1 MGLFHEVVYTF
12 TIGCKIVFLAYIS
25 AFFNS
30 LTQLRNE
37 KQLKSE
43 TKSLIFRFNQK
54 SLNDFNFKN
63 GIKPKNSL
71 FLFFTKHKHTKLGL
85 NKNLFKQTAIYGL
98 ATVFPRMLSFFLVRL
113 YTGIL
118 PTGEYGEVSIVLS
131 WMVFLNV
138 VLSYGM
144 ETAFFRFYNSE
155 SDKQNVIATSTI
167 SIFWSS
173 IIFLFGALI
182 FRGTLASW
190 ANVDVQYVTY
200 AIWILV
206 LDALV
211 IVPFSKLRANQKPM
225 LYAIIKIGNVAVNLV
240 LNLFFLTL
248 LPTIAAASPNSFIG
262 NLYVENYEI
271 GYIFVSNLAASL
283 LTLLVLS
290 PNYLSLTR
298 KFDKVLWKKRMQY
311 GLPILV
317 AGIAFA
323 VNEHFDKILL
333 DKWLPE
339 NVAKSEVGAYS
350 ACYKLGLFMV
360 LFATAFRLGIEP
372 FFFSHSNH
380 ENAPQTYAMITKYFV
395 IFGSLILLGVIVF
408 ADVLK
413 FLLLDNKS
421 YWEAMKVVPLIIL
434 ANFFLGIY
442 NNLSVWYKLTDRTKM
457 GAYISIVGAILTLV
471 LNYLLIPKFS
481 YYGSAI
487 ATIVAYG
494 SMMFISYILGNRY
507 FPIPYDMEK
516 IGGYLGL
523 SIVFSAISFYGF
535 RENYFVGI
543 PLLLLFMYFVY
554 HNEKVIILSI
564 IKRKK

>member
-1 MGLFHEVVYTF
+1 MGLY
-12 TIGCKIVFLAYIS
+12 
-25 AFFNS
+25 
-30 LTQLRNE
+30 
-37 KQLKSE
+37 KS
-43 TKSLIFRFNQK
+43 
-54 SLNDFNFKN
+54 
-63 GIKPKNSL
+63 
-71 FLFFTKHKHTKLGL
+71 
-85 NKNLFKQTAIYGL
+85 LFKQTAIYGL
-98 ATVFPRMLSFFLVRL
+98 ATVLPRMLSFLLVRL

-131 WMVFLNV
+131 WMVFFNV

-155 SDKQNVIATSTI
+155 TDKENVIATSTI

-182 FRGTLASW
+182 FRGTLASL
-190 ANVDVQYVTY
+190 ANVEVQYVTY

-225 LYAIIKIGNVAVNLV
+225 LYAIIKIGNVAVNLA
-240 LNLFFLTL
+240 LNLFFLLL
-248 LPTIAAASPNSFIG
+248 LPKIAASSPNSFIG
-262 NLYVENYEI
+262 NLYVANYEI

-283 LTLLVLS
+283 LTLVVLS
-290 PNYLSLTR
+290 PNYLFLTR
-298 KFDKVLWKKRMQY
+298 KFDAVLWKKMMRY

-333 DKWLPE
+333 GYWLPE
-339 NVAKSEVGAYS
+339 SVAKSEVGAYS

-372 FFFSHSNH
+372 FFFSHSKN

-413 FLLLDNKS
+413 FLLLDNKT

-457 GAYISIVGAILTLV
+457 GAYISIVGAVLTLA

-494 SMMFISYILGNRY
+494 SMMLISYVLGNRY
-507 FPIPYDMEK
+507 YPIPYDMEK

-535 RENYFVGI
+535 RENYLVGI
-543 PLLLLFMYFVY
+543 PLLLVFIYFVY
-554 HNEKVIILSI
+554 HNEKATILSI

>member
-1 MGLFHEVVYTF
+1 
-12 TIGCKIVFLAYIS
+12 
-25 AFFNS
+25 
-30 LTQLRNE
+30 
-37 KQLKSE
+37 
-43 TKSLIFRFNQK
+43 
-54 SLNDFNFKN
+54 
-63 GIKPKNSL
+63 
-71 FLFFTKHKHTKLGL
+71 
-85 NKNLFKQTAIYGL
+85 
-98 ATVFPRMLSFFLVRL
+98 MLSFLLVRL

-131 WMVFLNV
+131 WMVFFNV

-155 SDKQNVIATSTI
+155 TDKQNVIATSTI

-182 FRGTLASW
+182 FRGTLASL
-190 ANVDVQYVTY
+190 ANVEVQYITY

-211 IVPFSKLRANQKPM
+211 IVPFSKLRANQRPM
-225 LYAIIKIGNVAVNLV
+225 LYAIIKIGNVAINLV
-240 LNLFFLTL
+240 LNLFFLLL
-248 LPTIAAASPNSFIG
+248 LPKIAASNPNSFIG

-298 KFDKVLWKKRMQY
+298 KFDAALWKKMMQY

-333 DKWLPE
+333 GYWLPE

-372 FFFSHSNH
+372 FFFSHSKN

-434 ANFFLGIY
+434 ANFCLGIY

-457 GAYISIVGAILTLV
+457 GAYISIVGAVLTLV

-487 ATIVAYG
+487 ATIAAYG
-494 SMMFISYILGNRY
+494 SMMFISYVLGNRY
-507 FPIPYDMEK
+507 YPIPYDMEK

-523 SIVFSAISFYGF
+523 SILFSAISFYGF

-543 PLLLLFMYFVY
+543 PLLLLFVYFVY
-554 HNEKVIILSI
+554 HNEKATILSI